1 MSLSNYYKQTIEKE
15 KMNDLFIKGWV
26 AADAARGR
34 VMNNL
39 SDRRESGDIVQVII
53 IIAMF
58 VLVCMVVGGVITT
71 AIKGQ
76 GNKVAKCIGESNK
89 GTCTDFK

>member
-26 AADAARGR
+26 AADAARSR
-34 VMNNL
+34 ATNKL
-39 SDRRESGDIVQVII
+39 ADRREAGDIVQVII

-58 VLVCMVVGGVITT
+58 VLVCMVVGGLITN
-71 AIKGQ
+71 AIKKQ
-76 GNKVAKCIGESNK
+76 GANVADCIGTVNTGK
-89 GTCTDFK
+89 CATFK